1 MNENKQDKSESIHPR
16 NKDIYTKEYHNCID
30 QATRERMAANN
41 ASDNGR
47 CWWIYNFI
55 TANKYVRP

>member
-1 MNENKQDKSESIHPR
+1 MNPNLQDKTISKHPK
-16 NKDIYTKEYHNCID
+16 NKDLYSSGYRDCKD
-30 QATRERMAANN
+30 QASRERMAARV